1 MIRSIAVAAVLSSLA
16 APAWAQAQPAP
27 GAAATHVGTPVTKPA
42 VKKQA
47 PKTKTVAKLPA
58 PADNGPCQLG
68 VIPALGDQFVVQK
81 VGLTVFGNERTEVPV
96 SCGFDDL
103 VVARVRAAAAPGT
116 AVPRLAYAKG
126 AFEPYYNPPVRLFR
140 NSKEDLTAIVR
151 EIAGN
156 ANCERYVV
164 VVTFAGTLPGTNQTL
179 GGIGILNHGTSL
191 FSRTTLF
198 THVSVLV
205 FDGQTFAIHKNPF
218 ATFES
223 ALARAFQPENPNPLV
238 ELDNASF
245 PEPAAQAANSVMLRE
260 RVRALLAA
268 NLDKRLPAYLKEE
281 ESQ

>member
-1 MIRSIAVAAVLSSLA
+1 MIRFVAVALSCFVSC
-16 APAWAQAQPAP
+16 AWAQSQPAP
-27 GAAATHVGTPVTKPA
+27 GTTATQAVPPVTKPA

-47 PKTKTVAKLPA
+47 QKAKAAAKPPVA
-58 PADNGPCQLG
+58 ADNGPCQIG
-68 VIPALGDQFVVQK
+68 VISALGDQFVVQK

-96 SCGFDDL
+96 NWGFDDL
-103 VVARVRAAAAPGT
+103 VVARLRAAAPGM
-116 AVPRLAYAKG
+116 AVRRLAYAKG

-140 NSKEDLTAIVR
+140 NSREDLTAIVR
-151 EIAGN
+151 QIAGN

-179 GGIGILNHGTSL
+179 SGIGILNHGTSL

-205 FDGQTFAIHKNPF
+205 FDGQTFAIHKNPS

-223 ALARAFQPENPNPLV
+223 ALARAFQPEKPNPLV

-245 PEPAAQAANSVMLRE
+245 PEPASEAANSVMLRD

-268 NLDKRLPAYLKEE
+268 NLDKTLPAYLKEE
-281 ESQ
+281 

>member
-1 MIRSIAVAAVLSSLA
+1 M
-16 APAWAQAQPAP
+16 P
-27 GAAATHVGTPVTKPA
+27 PVTKPA

-47 PKTKTVAKLPA
+47 QKAKATAKP
-58 PADNGPCQLG
+58 PVTADNGPCQIG
-68 VIPALGDQFVVQK
+68 VISALGDQFVVQK

-96 SCGFDDL
+96 NWGFDDL
-103 VVARVRAAAAPGT
+103 VVARLRAAAPGM
-116 AVPRLAYAKG
+116 AVRRLAYAKG

-140 NSKEDLTAIVR
+140 NSREDLTAIVR
-151 EIAGN
+151 QIAGN

-179 GGIGILNHGTSL
+179 SGIGILNHGTSL

-205 FDGQTFAIHKNPF
+205 FDGQTFAIHKNPS

-223 ALARAFQPENPNPLV
+223 ALARAFQPEKPNPLV

-245 PEPAAQAANSVMLRE
+245 PEPASEAANSVMLRD

-268 NLDKRLPAYLKEE
+268 NLDKTLPAYLKEE
-281 ESQ
+281 